1 MNSNFTTDFKKQARF
16 TAQSYGTKTTVEV
29 DHSDLSLDE
38 VMDAFQTLIIGMGYH
53 ENSFKNWVIERA
65 EEYIE
70 TDAEDLKEKLE
81 AWKFE
86 DDDNDIR
93 HRYLKDS
100 EGFES
105 NIDAVE
111 EMRKYAEEEMAKEAE
126 RRMDIIG
133 QNGNE
138 GLHYDNDEDDIIVG
152 ASDEEGIDWDCTK
165 YDGEGNLWETDED
178 TERYLAT
185 DEDEDEFSNDGGF
198 DGNPHFEWDDEPE
211 DDNLFEGDEWKP
223 NQRLVEANARYKS
236 EVKQMNTKK
245 KKNKK

>member
-1 MNSNFTTDFKKQARF
+1 MNSNFTTDFKKQAIF

-65 EEYIE
+65 NEYNE

-86 DDDNDIR
+86 DDDIVLR

-100 EGFES
+100 EGYES
-105 NIDAVE
+105 LDELENDFFGGLDIDE
-111 EMRKYAEEEMAKEAE
+111 K
-126 RRMDIIG
+126 RMDIIG

-138 GLHYDNDEDDIIVG
+138 GLHY
-152 ASDEEGIDWDCTK
+152 
-165 YDGEGNLWETDED
+165 
-178 TERYLAT
+178 RAT
-185 DEDEDEFSNDGGF
+185 QEDEDEFSNDGGF
-198 DGNPHFEWDDEPE
+198 DGKPHFEWGDGPE
-211 DDNLFEGDEWKP
+211 DDDLFEGDEWKP
-223 NQRLVEANARYKS
+223 NQKLTEANERYKS
-236 EVKQMNTKK
+236 EVKKMKSKK
-245 KKNKK
+245 RNNKN

>member
-1 MNSNFTTDFKKQARF
+1 MNSNFTTDFKKQAIF
-16 TAQSYGTKTTVEV
+16 TAQTYGTKTTVEV

-38 VMDAFQTLIIGMGYH
+38 VMDAFQTLLIGMGYH
-53 ENSFKNWVIERA
+53 HNSFKSWVIERA
-65 EEYIE
+65 DEYNE
-70 TDAEDLKEKLE
+70 NDAEDLKEKLE

-138 GLHYDNDEDDIIVG
+138 GLHY
-152 ASDEEGIDWDCTK
+152 
-165 YDGEGNLWETDED
+165 
-178 TERYLAT
+178 RAT
-185 DEDEDEFSNDGGF
+185 DEDESEFSNDGGF
-198 DGNPHFEWDDEPE
+198 DGNPHFEWGDEPE
-211 DDNLFEGDEWKP
+211 DDNLFEGDEWKLS
-223 NQRLVEANARYKS
+223 QKLIEANKRYKD
-236 EVKQMNTKK
+236 EVKKINTKK
-245 KKNKK
+245 KKDKK

>member
-1 MNSNFTTDFKKQARF
+1 MNFKTGHDNASKF
-16 TAQSYGTKTTVEV
+16 TAEQYGTKVSVEV
-29 DHSDLSLDE
+29 DHSDMDLDE
-38 VMDAFQTLIIGMGYH
+38 VMDVFQTLIIGMGYH

-65 EEYIE
+65 NEYNE

-86 DDDNDIR
+86 DDDIVLR

-100 EGFES
+100 EGYES
-105 NIDAVE
+105 LDELENDFFGGLDIDE
-111 EMRKYAEEEMAKEAE
+111 K
-126 RRMDIIG
+126 RMDIIG

-138 GLHYDNDEDDIIVG
+138 GLHYEDDEDDIIVG

-178 TERYLAT
+178 IERYLAT

-198 DGNPHFEWDDEPE
+198 DGKPHFEWGDIPE

-223 NQRLVEANARYKS
+223 NQKLAEANERYKS
-236 EVKQMNTKK
+236 EVKKMNSKK
-245 KKNKK
+245 KKDKK

>member
-1 MNSNFTTDFKKQARF
+1 MNSNFTADFKKPAVF
-16 TAQSYGTKTTVEV
+16 TAQTYGTKTTVEV

-126 RRMDIIG
+126 KRMDIIG

-138 GLHYDNDEDDIIVG
+138 GLHY
-152 ASDEEGIDWDCTK
+152 
-165 YDGEGNLWETDED
+165 
-178 TERYLAT
+178 RAT
-185 DEDEDEFSNDGGF
+185 DEDEAEFDDYGKRIE
-198 DGNPHFEWDDEPE
+198 HATFEWGDEPE
-211 DDNLFEGDEWKP
+211 EDYDGQFGDWKNETPEDEIKP
-223 NQRLVEANARYKS
+223 NKVLIDAK
-236 EVKQMNTKK
+236 KQYDKQLKMNSKK
-245 KKNKK
+245 KKKSK

>member
-1 MNSNFTTDFKKQARF
+1 MNKPSKFIAET
-16 TAQSYGTKTTVEV
+16 YGTKIKVKI

-65 EEYIE
+65 NEYNE

-86 DDDNDIR
+86 DDDIVLR

-100 EGFES
+100 EGYES
-105 NIDAVE
+105 LDELENDFFGGLDIDE
-111 EMRKYAEEEMAKEAE
+111 K
-126 RRMDIIG
+126 RMDIIG

-138 GLHYDNDEDDIIVG
+138 GLHYEDDEDDIIVG

-178 TERYLAT
+178 IERYLAT

-198 DGNPHFEWDDEPE
+198 DGKPHFEWGDIPE

-223 NQRLVEANARYKS
+223 NQKLAEANERYKS
-236 EVKQMNTKK
+236 EVKKMNSKK
-245 KKNKK
+245 KKDKK

>member
-1 MNSNFTTDFKKQARF
+1 MNSNFTTDFKKPSIF
-16 TAQSYGTKTTVEV
+16 TAQTYGTKTTVEV

-65 EEYIE
+65 NEYNE

-138 GLHYDNDEDDIIVG
+138 GLHY
-152 ASDEEGIDWDCTK
+152 
-165 YDGEGNLWETDED
+165 
-178 TERYLAT
+178 RAT
-185 DEDEDEFSNDGGF
+185 QEDEDEFSNDGGF
-198 DGNPHFEWDDEPE
+198 DGKPHFEWGDEPE
-211 DDNLFEGDEWKP
+211 DDGDLFEGDSWVANEK
-223 NQRLVEANARYKS
+223 LVEANERYKS
-236 EVKQMNTKK
+236 EVKKKMNSKK
-245 KKNKK
+245 RNNKA

>member
-1 MNSNFTTDFKKQARF
+1 MNKPSKF
-16 TAQSYGTKTTVEV
+16 TAETYGTKIKVKI

-65 EEYIE
+65 NEYNE

-86 DDDNDIR
+86 DDDIVLR

-100 EGFES
+100 EGYES
-105 NIDAVE
+105 LDELENDFFGGLDIDE
-111 EMRKYAEEEMAKEAE
+111 K
-126 RRMDIIG
+126 RMDIIG

-138 GLHYDNDEDDIIVG
+138 GLHY
-152 ASDEEGIDWDCTK
+152 
-165 YDGEGNLWETDED
+165 
-178 TERYLAT
+178 RAT
-185 DEDEDEFSNDGGF
+185 QEDEDEFSNDGGF
-198 DGNPHFEWDDEPE
+198 DGKPHFEWGDIPE

-223 NQRLVEANARYKS
+223 NQKLAEANERYKS
-236 EVKQMNTKK
+236 EVKKMNSKK
-245 KKNKK
+245 KKDKK